1 MKIFTASARFGNDT
15 MAYEEHYLDNDEKTV
30 VIIMTSGPSTPNRCA
45 TPFYLGA
52 ILASMDVDVHIFFT
66 MEGVKLMQKGVA
78 DDLVAMEGGKKV
90 IDFIR
95 DAKRAGVVLHVCQ
108 PALPGYRINADTD
121 LIEEADHVSRAS
133 VLADLILTCDKVIT
147 F

>member
-1 MKIFTASARFGNDT
+1 MPG
-15 MAYEEHYLDNDEKTV
+15 EEHYLDNEEKTV
-30 VIIMTSGPSTPNRCA
+30 VFIMTSGPSTPHRCA

-52 ILASMDVDVHIFFT
+52 IMASMDVEVHVFFT
-66 MEGVKLMQKGVA
+66 MEGVRLMQKGVA
-78 DDLVAMEGGKKV
+78 ENLVAMEGGKKV
-90 IDFIR
+90 IEFIR

-108 PALPGYRINADTD
+108 PALPGYKIDESAD